1 MTLQRISILGLGL
14 IGGSLAKAIRHNR
27 PGSVIIGLD
36 TRSEYLDMALKE
48 RVIHKRAASLKE
60 AVAHADI
67 IFLCTPVGTIPP
79 LIKAIAKDIRKG
91 TVVTDAGSTKAAI
104 VETAERYLPPDVFFV
119 GGHPMAGTEHSGYTA
134 SIPHLFENA
143 YYILTPLASTPAQV
157 VDSLKY
163 LLSSIGA
170 IPLVMEPRLHDRIVG
185 CISHLPHVVA
195 AALINAV
202 QNIDDPQHLKERLA
216 AGGFRDITRIASS
229 NPHMWRDISLSNS
242 NQLLELIDHMIDS
255 LSIFRNYITDN
266 DPQGVE
272 EFFSRAKKF
281 RDSLPTLQSLAL
293 APYHH
298 LYVDVEDRPGIIGKS
313 HPCWVTTA

>member
-195 AALINAV
+195 AALIKRSTKHRRSPAFEGKAGCRRV
-202 QNIDDPQHLKERLA
+202 QGYHADSFFKSAYVERHLPVKQQS
-216 AGGFRDITRIASS
+216 ASGA
-229 NPHMWRDISLSNS
+229 
-242 NQLLELIDHMIDS
+242 
-255 LSIFRNYITDN
+255 Y
-266 DPQGVE
+266 
-272 EFFSRAKKF
+272 
-281 RDSLPTLQSLAL
+281 
-293 APYHH
+293 
-298 LYVDVEDRPGIIGKS
+298 
-313 HPCWVTTA
+313 